1 MLGIPEESINQIAK
15 SQNDEDED
23 LEMILEDWSKERDF
37 VDNLAVLR
45 KSLESLK
52 QKGKLSKMFVLLQV
66 LDGHKTV
73 VMLPKDQ
80 NYYSNYI
87 VNDRFSSFYWTSSL
101 LTLTCASYKGM
112 IIRLLKMSVALPPR
126 NEHGKEITQKIYN
139 D

>member
-52 QKGKLSKMFVLLQV
+52 QKGKLSKMFVLL
-66 LDGHKTV
+66 
-73 VMLPKDQ
+73 
-80 NYYSNYI
+80 
-87 VNDRFSSFYWTSSL
+87 
-101 LTLTCASYKGM
+101 
-112 IIRLLKMSVALPPR
+112 
-126 NEHGKEITQKIYN
+126 
-139 D
+139 